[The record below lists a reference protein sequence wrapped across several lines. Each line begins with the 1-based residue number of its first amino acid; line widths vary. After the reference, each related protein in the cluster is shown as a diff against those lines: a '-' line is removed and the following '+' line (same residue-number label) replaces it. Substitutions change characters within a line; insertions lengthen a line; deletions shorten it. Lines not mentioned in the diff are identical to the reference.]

1 MIVVTGATG
10 HLGRLVIDDLLKKVP
25 ATEIVA
31 AVRTPEKAHDLAER
45 GVQVRKAVYGQ
56 PDTLVAAFQ
65 GAGKLLLISGN
76 EMGQRELQH
85 KSVIDAAKE
94 AGIGF
99 IAYTSLLHADTSPLE
114 LAVEH
119 LATERYLRASGL
131 AFSLLR
137 NGWYF
142 ENQTAAIPLAVQNGA
157 FVGAS
162 GDGRYA
168 AAARADYATAAG
180 AVLTGEGHE
189 NTVYEL
195 GGDAPY
201 TRSELAAEV
210 SKQVGK
216 KIAYRDLS
224 EAEYENILAKFLP
237 PVVARLVAD
246 AEAKAA
252 AGALDD
258 NSHTLSRIIGRK
270 TTPLADAVADAIK
283 TPVAAH

>member
-10 HLGRLVIDDLLKKVP
+10 HLGKLVIDTLLKKVP
-25 ATEIVA
+25 ASEIVA
-31 AVRTPEKAHDLAER
+31 AVRNPEKAHDMAER
-45 GVQVRKAVYGQ
+45 GIEVREAVYGQ
-56 PDTLVAAFQ
+56 PNTLIAAFQ
-65 GAGKLLLISGN
+65 GAAKLLLISGN
-76 EMGQRELQH
+76 EMGQREAQH

-94 AGIGF
+94 AGVGF
-99 IAYTSLLHADTSPLE
+99 VAYTSLLHADTSPLQ

-119 LATERYLRASGL
+119 VATERYLRASGL

-142 ENQTAAIPLAVQNGA
+142 ENQTAAIPFAIQNGA

-162 GDGRYA
+162 GDGKYA
-168 AAARADYATAAG
+168 AAARVDYAAAAV

-216 KIAYRDLS
+216 KIVYQNLA
-224 EAEYENILAKFLP
+224 EAEYAKILAKFVP
-237 PVVARLVAD
+237 PVFAHLIAD

-252 AGALDD
+252 DGALDD
-258 NSHTLSRIIGRK
+258 NSRTLSRLTGRK
-270 TTPLADAVADAIK
+270 TTSLADAVADAIK

>member
-10 HLGRLVIDDLLKKVP
+10 HLGRLVIDGLLKKVP
-25 ATEIVA
+25 ASEIVA
-31 AVRTPEKAHDLAER
+31 AVRAPEKAHDLAER
-45 GVQVRKAVYGQ
+45 GVEVRMADYKQ
-56 PDTLVAAFQ
+56 PQSLETALQ
-65 GAGKLLLISGN
+65 GAAKLLLISSNDIGHY
-76 EMGQRELQH
+76 EVQH
-85 KSVIDAAKE
+85 KAVLDAAKR

-99 IAYTSLLHADTSPLE
+99 VAYTSLLHADTSPLKI
-114 LAVEH
+114 AVEH

-142 ENQTAAIPLAVQNGA
+142 ENQTAAIPFAIENGA

-168 AAARADYATAAG
+168 AAARADYAAAAV
-180 AVLTGEGHE
+180 AVLTGEGHD

-195 GGDAPY
+195 GGDFPY

-216 KIAYRDLS
+216 KVVYRNLPG
-224 EAEYENILAKFLP
+224 EEYEKILAKFVP
-237 PVVARLVAD
+237 PVAAHVIAD
-246 AEAKAA
+246 AEANAA

-258 NSHTLSRIIGRK
+258 SSHTLSRLIGRK
-270 TTPLADAVADAIK
+270 TTLLAEAVADALK

>member
-10 HLGRLVIDDLLKKVP
+10 HLGRLVIAGLLKSVP
-25 ATEIVA
+25 ASEIIA
-31 AVRTPEKAHDLAER
+31 AARTPEKARDLAEC
-45 GVQVRKAVYGQ
+45 GVQLRMADYSQ
-56 PDTLVAAFQ
+56 PKSLDTALQ
-65 GAGKLLLISGN
+65 GAAKLLLISSN
-76 EMGQRELQH
+76 EIGQYVPQH
-85 KSVIDAAKE
+85 KSVIDAAKK

-99 IAYTSLLHADTSPLE
+99 VAYTSLLHADTSPLA

-142 ENQTAAIPLAVQNGA
+142 ENQTAAIPLAIENGA
-157 FVGAS
+157 FIGAS

-168 AAARADYATAAG
+168 AAARADYAAAAI
-180 AVLTGEGHE
+180 AVLTGDGHE

-210 SKQVGK
+210 SKQIGK
-216 KIAYRDLS
+216 TIVYHNLP
-224 EAEYENILAKFLP
+224 EAEYEKILAKFLP
-237 PVVARLVAD
+237 PVAAHAIAD
-246 AEAKAA
+246 AEANAA

-258 NSHTLSRIIGRK
+258 NSHTLSRLIGRR
-270 TTPLADAVADAIK
+270 TTSLAEAVAAALK
-283 TPVAAH
+283 TPATAH